1 MVPVLVCIV
10 VVALIIRSFVERSAI
25 FAGLAM
31 LVLWIGF
38 AILATAHAAEI
49 NFGTALLDQDDKP
62 IMDGD
67 KPLTLGR
74 AAMVALMA
82 PQPDEQT
89 LPADEKLRKGK
100 LALKVYANGV
110 LDLSVEDIALVKKYI
125 GKTYGSLVV
134 VRAFPLLDPR
144 P

>member
-1 MVPVLVCIV
+1 MIPILASIV
-10 VVALIIRSFVERSAI
+10 VVALIVRAFIERSSL
-25 FAGLAM
+25 FGGLAL
-31 LVLWIGF
+31 LVAFIGF
-38 AILATAHAAEI
+38 CLIASAHAAEV
-49 NFGTALLDQDDKP
+49 NFGTVLIDQDDKP

-67 KPLTLGR
+67 KQLTLGR
-74 AAMVALMA
+74 AAMVALMS